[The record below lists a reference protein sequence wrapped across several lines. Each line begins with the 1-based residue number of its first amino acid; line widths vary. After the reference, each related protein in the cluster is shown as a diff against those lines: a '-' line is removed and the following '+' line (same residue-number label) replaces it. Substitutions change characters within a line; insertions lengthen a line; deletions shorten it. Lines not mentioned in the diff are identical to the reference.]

1 MFNATV
7 AGTSNHNLRSD
18 KMRDMRSDTMSS
30 ETDAG
35 GDRVNMSQVQHTCRE
50 EEQHA
55 KCVKKFKTSLYI
67 CVLISIIIGTVLC
80 IIYVALGGLQ

>member
-1 MFNATV
+1 MFSAAV
-7 AGTSNHNLRSD
+7 AGTSNLNFRSD
-18 KMRDMRSDTMSS
+18 KMRDMRSDNMSS
-30 ETDAG
+30 ETDAS
-35 GDRVNMSQVQHTCRE
+35 GDRVNMSQAEHTCRE
-50 EEQHA
+50 AEQQA

>member
-1 MFNATV
+1 
-7 AGTSNHNLRSD
+7 
-18 KMRDMRSDTMSS
+18 MRDMRSDTMSS

-35 GDRVNMSQVQHTCRE
+35 GDRVNMPPVQHTCME

-55 KCVKKFKTSLYI
+55 KWVKKFKTSLYI